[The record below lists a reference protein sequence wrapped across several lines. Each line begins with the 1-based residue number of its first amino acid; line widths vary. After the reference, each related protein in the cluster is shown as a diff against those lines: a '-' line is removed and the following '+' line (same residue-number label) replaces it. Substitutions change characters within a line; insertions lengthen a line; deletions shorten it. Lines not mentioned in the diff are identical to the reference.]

1 MHERNVAYSQL
12 YKTFMFSVKL
22 IKLFTDIFPEAIA
35 LRTAFLKL
43 LLRAV
48 PEMARFACKS
58 FSGNVN
64 SEHWYNALQIKV
76 VSSSTLN
83 SAKIETGCYT

>member
-48 PEMARFACKS
+48 PEMATKS